1 MTKVY
6 STVVY
11 DKTRQSMTIA
21 SYLKWAST
29 VAKLTKKYK
38 KIKKYM
44 KSNYYDLLQ
53 MHGTEKIVTNL
64 LKEPEED
71 G

>member
-1 MTKVY
+1 MSAGFGGAGNENRTGK
-6 STVVY
+6 
-11 DKTRQSMTIA
+11 DAKIEIDLDA
-21 SYLKWAST
+21 
-29 VAKLTKKYK
+29 VANLTKRYK

-53 MHGTEKIVTNL
+53 MNGTEKIVTNL
-64 LKEPEED
+64 LKEPDED

>member
-1 MTKVY
+1 M
-6 STVVY
+6 STGFGGGG
-11 DKTRQSMTIA
+11 DDRTGKDAKIEIDIDA
-21 SYLKWAST
+21 
-29 VAKLTKKYK
+29 VAQLTKKYK

-64 LKEPEED
+64 LNEPEED

>member
-1 MTKVY
+1 MSAGFGGGGDDRTGK
-6 STVVY
+6 
-11 DKTRQSMTIA
+11 DAKIEIDIDA
-21 SYLKWAST
+21 
-29 VAKLTKKYK
+29 VAELTKKYK

-44 KSNYYDLLQ
+44 KSNYFDLLQ
-53 MHGTEKIVTNL
+53 MNGTEKIVTNL

>member
-1 MTKVY
+1 M
-6 STVVY
+6 STGFGGGG
-11 DKTRQSMTIA
+11 DDRTGKDAKIEIDIDA
-21 SYLKWAST
+21 
-29 VAKLTKKYK
+29 VAQLTKKYK

-64 LKEPEED
+64 LKESEED

>member
-1 MTKVY
+1 M
-6 STVVY
+6 STGFGGGG
-11 DKTRQSMTIA
+11 DDRTGKDAKIEIDIDA
-21 SYLKWAST
+21 

-64 LKEPEED
+64 LKESEED

>member
-1 MTKVY
+1 M
-6 STVVY
+6 STGFGGGG
-11 DKTRQSMTIA
+11 DDRTGKDAKIEIDIDA
-21 SYLKWAST
+21 
-29 VAKLTKKYK
+29 VAELTKKYK

-64 LKEPEED
+64 LNEPEED